1 MMSNYLIL
9 TTLFSWM
16 TTTTP
21 CQDPPVQ
28 TPAPCVTIVV
38 TCGAGS
44 VSGTPGACD
53 TNRDPVRDPAV
64 PPSVVTLPDTPPEIL
79 LSRKRETPVAP
90 PLDAGATELALFT
103 TARTLPRGASL
114 VETSFLAVP
123 EGLPEAWVDLV
134 GVKIGL
140 TDRAQLGFRTSLRLM
155 SSIQDD
161 PLGLFAAGLIG
172 LNFKYQLWRKGEQS
186 LAFNYVFPYTELVW
200 SRHTRDGSYTLAVGT
215 SLITLAESLAGEH
228 HRDAF
233 LRAGVV
239 RRLSRTVRLVA
250 ETGAFHYFTDPE
262 SAVFGSAGLRFIGD
276 HAYLDAF
283 AGLAG
288 EPGDDGGVF
297 LGMALGWQH

>member
-1 MMSNYLIL
+1 MSNCLIL
-9 TTLFSWM
+9 TTLISWM
-16 TTTTP
+16 TTTP
-21 CQDPPVQ
+21 CQEPPVP
-28 TPAPCVTIVV
+28 TPAPCVTVVV

-44 VSGTPGACD
+44 VSGNPGACD
-53 TNRDPVRDPAV
+53 TDRAPVQAPAV
-64 PPSVVTLPDTPPEIL
+64 PPSVVTLPETPPEIL
-79 LSRKRETPVAP
+79 LTPRTVTTAAT

-103 TARTLPRGASL
+103 TARTLPRDASL
-114 VETSFLAVP
+114 VETSLLALP

-155 SSIQDD
+155 STIEGD
-161 PLGLFAAGLIG
+161 PLGLVAAGIIG
-172 LNFKYQLWRKGEQS
+172 LSFKYQLWRKGEHS

-200 SRHTRDGSYTLAVGT
+200 SRHTQEGSFTLAAGT
-215 SLITLAESLAGEH
+215 SLLTVAESLDGDP

-250 ETGAFHYFTDPE
+250 EAGAFQYFTDPE
-262 SAVFGSAGLRFIGD
+262 TGMFGSAGLRFISD
-276 HAYLDAF
+276 HTYFDAF

-288 EPGDDGGVF
+288 EPGDDGGLF